1 MNRINPQKLLMSK
14 WTATSPEHKRKH
26 FIVIKLI
33 RDDELAVV
41 ACEIEAV
48 RDNKVFIIDWQDL
61 KHAEYWLQGWK

>member
-14 WTATSPEHKRKH
+14 WTARRPEHKRKH

-61 KHAEYWLQGWK
+61 KHAEHWLQGWK